1 LANFDQAKVKRQ
13 DPHGGIADRRAG
25 LLQHV
30 AVRPADPEAALKVKL
45 PVHANAFVPTS
56 VLLQRL
62 HDEAPT
68 DHFTLS
74 WVMRGLHKRGF
85 GLILL
90 LLALVAIA
98 PGVSIVAG
106 LLLMIPAFQMIAG
119 QSAPVFPRRI
129 AVRPLPTGHLAA
141 LVQRAVP
148 VLRYLEKFIHPR
160 WPTPL
165 EATKRFVGAVVV
177 LLNIAL
183 LFTPV
188 PVSNVVPALVIA
200 LISLAYLE
208 EDGLLLSIALLASII
223 VLAVELVVVWETVL
237 GAKWIYGLW

>member
-1 LANFDQAKVKRQ
+1 LANFDQAKLKREH
-13 DPHGGIADRRAG
+13 PPGGTAHRRAG
-25 LLQHV
+25 IFLHV
-30 AVRPADPEAALKVKL
+30 ADRLGDPEAALNLTPPADPK
-45 PVHANAFVPTS
+45 AFVPTS

-68 DHFTLS
+68 DHFTLG
-74 WVMRGLHKRGF
+74 WVMRNLHKRGF

-90 LLALVAIA
+90 LLSLVAIA

-106 LLLMIPAFQMIAG
+106 LLLAIPAFQMIAG
-119 QSAPVFPRRI
+119 QPAPVFPRRI
-129 AVRPLPTGHLAA
+129 ADRPLPARHLAT

-165 EATKRFVGAVVV
+165 DATKRLVGAVVV
-177 LLNIAL
+177 LLSIAL
-183 LFTPV
+183 LTPV
-188 PVSNVVPALVIA
+188 PLSNVVPALVIA

-208 EDGLLLSIALLASII
+208 EDGVLLLIALLASVI
-223 VLAVELVVVWETVL
+223 VLAVEFAALWEMVL